1 MTTEPMTEAQLLQW
15 AADTFWPALEQQGAV
30 CSCEVVRDTGPDPV
44 DDAEQDPLCQVHPA
58 GGIARGLVVNLARE
72 VQRLI
77 DLVAAAEV
85 VRSVPWGEPVIPPV
99 PYASLVLRPDELT
112 LLLHGLRRLAP
123 AALEGWRLDSI
134 DVHEGVP
141 MARSLATALA
151 EARDHAR

>member
-85 VRSVPWGEPVIPPV
+85 VRS
-99 PYASLVLRPDELT
+99 DELT

-134 DVHEGVP
+134 DVHEVVP